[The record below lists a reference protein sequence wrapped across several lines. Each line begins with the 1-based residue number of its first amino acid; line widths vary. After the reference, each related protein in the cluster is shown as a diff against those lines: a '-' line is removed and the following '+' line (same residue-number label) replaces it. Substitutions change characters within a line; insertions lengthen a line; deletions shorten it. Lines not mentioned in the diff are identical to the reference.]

1 MKVAHLKIQGIVQ
14 GVWYR
19 AGTRDEADR
28 LGVSGWVRNA
38 PDGSVEAFVQ
48 GPAEVVDR
56 LIEWCRRGPAG
67 ARVDRVDLSP
77 AAAEPGLQGF
87 SIHR

>member
-1 MKVAHLKIQGIVQ
+1 MKAAHLKIQGIVQ

-28 LGVSGWVRNA
+28 HGVSGWVRNA

-48 GPAEVVDR
+48 GPAAAVDR

-67 ARVDRVDLSP
+67 ARVDRVDQSP
-77 AAAEPGLQGF
+77 AAVEPGLKGF
-87 SIHR
+87 SIRR

>member
-14 GVWYR
+14 GVWFR
-19 AGTRDEADR
+19 AGTRDEAER

-48 GPAEVVDR
+48 GPAAAVDA

-67 ARVDRVDLSP
+67 ARVDRVDQSP
-77 AAAEPGLQGF
+77 AAAEPDLQGF
-87 SIHR
+87 GIRR